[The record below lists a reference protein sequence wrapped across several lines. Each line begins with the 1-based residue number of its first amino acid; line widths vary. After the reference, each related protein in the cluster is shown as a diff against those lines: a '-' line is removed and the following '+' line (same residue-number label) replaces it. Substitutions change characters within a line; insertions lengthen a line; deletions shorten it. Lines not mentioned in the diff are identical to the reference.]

1 MRFPGAVE
9 VEGGACRRQESG
21 LRLGRVFVGRQE
33 LEPVPQAQ
41 GREPQ
46 AVAVA
51 CAQGAR
57 KALCRGSSGRGSRWA
72 WEQELGWDA
81 QQPEEAGRVRRV
93 RYPGRWGRVP
103 AVAVEE
109 LGEVREEVAEARFG
123 RVQPVRCLG
132 NWDTEPPAEGAVL
145 AGAREVEVAHFGQVP
160 QAEGGSSQEK
170 AASHRQDSC
179 WSRRRR
185 GCWRLDKGRRD
196 RSDDFRKSW
205 AVFLGWKSDRVAQ

>member
-1 MRFPGAVE
+1 MAAVAAAVAPAGSEGLDWCRDTEPEAAVE
-9 VEGGACRRQESG
+9 GRWARPARGVPRSGQEGSGEGCVQE
-21 LRLGRVFVGRQE
+21 R
-33 LEPVPQAQ
+33 
-41 GREPQ
+41 
-46 AVAVA
+46 
-51 CAQGAR
+51 R
-57 KALCRGSSGRGSRWA
+57 KAPCRGSSDRGSL
-72 WEQELGWDA
+72 QVLELARDA
-81 QQPEEAGRVRRV
+81 VLPEEAGWVRLV

-103 AVAVEE
+103 VVPAA
-109 LGEVREEVAEARFG
+109 VAEARFG
-123 RVQPVRCLG
+123 RVQPVRCPG
-132 NWDTEPPAEGAVL
+132 SWDTEQPAVGAVL

>member
-1 MRFPGAVE
+1 MAEAV
-9 VEGGACRRQESG
+9 VACRPEESG

-57 KALCRGSSGRGSRWA
+57 KALCRGSSDRDSRWA
-72 WEQELGWDA
+72 WEQELAWDA
-81 QQPEEAGRVRRV
+81 QQPEAAEWVQLV

-123 RVQPVRCLG
+123 RVRCLG
-132 NWDTEPPAEGAVL
+132 NWDTEQPAVGAVL

-170 AASHRQDSC
+170 AASLRRDSC
-179 WSRRRR
+179 WSCRRR